1 MARGPTQAAWFSN
14 QKMWNKSVRWS
25 FLQKLKSARFPSGTT
40 GLVTITHSVFK
51 WAATSHPALSLISK
65 KPPPFNRF
73 QYCYRIGIY
82 LLAWAAMKDTKI
94 SNKNQN
100 NYLKTADFLSAVEL
114 PLIQTKVIAIL
125 KYPKTTNT
133 KKNYYLSISSD
144 IDYLIDSSA
153 NHSY

>member
-1 MARGPTQAAWFSN
+1 MT
-14 QKMWNKSVRWS
+14 
-25 FLQKLKSARFPSGTT
+25 
-40 GLVTITHSVFK
+40 
-51 WAATSHPALSLISK
+51 
-65 KPPPFNRF
+65 
-73 QYCYRIGIY
+73 Y
-82 LLAWAAMKDTKI
+82 TKI
-94 SNKNQN
+94 SNKIQN

-133 KKNYYLSISSD
+133 KKTYYVSINSD